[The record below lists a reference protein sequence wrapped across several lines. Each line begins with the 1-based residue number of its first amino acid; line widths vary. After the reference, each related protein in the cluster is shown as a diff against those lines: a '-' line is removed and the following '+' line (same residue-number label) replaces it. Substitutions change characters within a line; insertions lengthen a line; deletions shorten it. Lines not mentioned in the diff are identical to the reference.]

1 MKSYFEPDTEW
12 GELVCVHWG
21 GWGEGGKSVWNYK
34 TILWFCRQ
42 DWVVPESSSQN
53 RVEDNIA
60 ISCRPTPL
68 QTKLRQSRIDFREI
82 INWTNCVF
90 YFWQQSG
97 PLCQLWRS
105 QFVIEMLRS
114 SHQLSLSFRVVLEIR
129 AIERV
134 MQCIEMQCSKL
145 LMTDRTV
152 AIPPS
157 HLPISLQR
165 RLYLEKNR
173 CRLELLVNHKTE
185 GLEWKLFI
193 WTVDNWSWFYW
204 DKTRLIC
211 TERET
216 FRKIET
222 GNSKTLIDT

>member
-1 MKSYFEPDTEW
+1 MKSYFEPNTEW

-42 DWVVPESSSQN
+42 DWLSSSGEFQSKQGWGQHCYFMPAYTAT
-53 RVEDNIA
+53 DQT
-60 ISCRPTPL
+60 PT
-68 QTKLRQSRIDFREI
+68 KS
-82 INWTNCVF
+82 NWFQGNNQLNQLCFF

-152 AIPPS
+152 AIPPT
-157 HLPISLQR
+157 
-165 RLYLEKNR
+165 YKFT
-173 CRLELLVNHKTE
+173 TE
-185 GLEWKLFI
+185 
-193 WTVDNWSWFYW
+193 VVS
-204 DKTRLIC
+204 
-211 TERET
+211 
-216 FRKIET
+216 RK
-222 GNSKTLIDT
+222 KQM